1 MYKTEFHIWQQ
12 NSDDIFAHCKLLVL
26 LTQRVFFIANFASTS
41 NFRTQASTNSHTS
54 NLWIFFFLKQ
64 KISILPLVVI
74 SLSCHFYGLLN
85 PSNFYFYEILS
96 CCSELFI
103 KSCTHLMKGYW
114 PPKIFILW
122 TQCSRSAFWR
132 SEFELLFDCVSWM
145 SSSNGFEAPSP

>member
-26 LTQRVFFIANFASTS
+26 LTQWVFFIANFASTS

-54 NLWIFFFLKQ
+54 NLWFFFSIQ

-74 SLSCHFYGLLN
+74 SLSCHFCGLLN
-85 PSNFYFYEILS
+85 PTNFYFYEILTS
-96 CCSELFI
+96 CSELFI
-103 KSCTHLMKGYW
+103 KSCTHLMKGNW

-132 SEFELLFDCVSWM
+132 PESELLFNCVSWM
-145 SSSNGFEAPSP
+145 STSNGFDVPSP